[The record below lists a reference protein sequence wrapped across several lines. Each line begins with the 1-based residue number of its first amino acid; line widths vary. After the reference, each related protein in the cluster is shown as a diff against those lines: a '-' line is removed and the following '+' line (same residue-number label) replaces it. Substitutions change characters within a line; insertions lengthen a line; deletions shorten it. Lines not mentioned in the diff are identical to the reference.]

1 MKRERGRPRFDGAV
15 YQLMLSPSQREK
27 VRQNGGAAWVR
38 KLIEQ
43 SQSGKG
49 LYN

>member
-1 MKRERGRPRFDGAV
+1 MKREKGRPRFDGAV

-27 VRQNGGAAWVR
+27 VKQNGGAAWVR

-43 SQSGKG
+43 SENNKG
-49 LYN
+49 A